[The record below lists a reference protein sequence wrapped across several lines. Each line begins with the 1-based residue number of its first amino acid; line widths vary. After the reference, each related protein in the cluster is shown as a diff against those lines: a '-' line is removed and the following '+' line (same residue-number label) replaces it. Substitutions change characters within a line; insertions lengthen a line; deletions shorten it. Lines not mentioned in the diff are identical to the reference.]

1 MCYVVLLTLVFFL
14 CGQFKVKS
22 CRLLLMY
29 LLASYGTIPILR
41 HQIDWVGGVKLIFAY
56 LQHYIYAYIWE
67 VVPERGG
74 VGSEMSENVLT

>member
-1 MCYVVLLTLVFFL
+1 MLLLTLVFFL

-41 HQIDWVGGVKLIFAY
+41 HQIDWVGGVRKKLIFAEVQYY
-56 LQHYIYAYIWE
+56 LRLHS
-67 VVPERGG
+67 RMD
-74 VGSEMSENVLT
+74 GSEKGQKCADVI